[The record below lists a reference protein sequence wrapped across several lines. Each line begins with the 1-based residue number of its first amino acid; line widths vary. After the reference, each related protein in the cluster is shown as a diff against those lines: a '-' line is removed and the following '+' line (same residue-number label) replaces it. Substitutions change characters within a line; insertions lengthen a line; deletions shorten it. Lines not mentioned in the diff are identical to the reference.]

1 MTPDSAVATPIL
13 ELRGLVVEFR
23 RGGAVGRGPSELVT
37 AVDGVDLAV
46 RAGETVALI
55 GESGSGKSSLAL
67 CALGLVE
74 ATRGQIL
81 LDGRIVSSRRTRAQ
95 RRRVQAIFQDPNAS
109 LNPRMRVGDVL
120 RELLH
125 VHAVVPPATVDV
137 RCIELVEQVGL
148 DARVLAAFP
157 RQLSGGQRQRVAIAR
172 ALALQPGLLIADEPT
187 SALDASVQVA
197 VIDLLTK
204 LQKELGLAILFISHN
219 LALVRHIAHRTA
231 IMYMGRIVEDA
242 DGGEV
247 FSRPMHPYTQA
258 LLRSVPRLWA
268 PRMTSAAI
276 DGEMLPSQT
285 LVAAGC
291 RFRNRCP
298 IAESVCATTD
308 PPLTAFASGGHHAAC
323 HLAHRAEALM
333 WSQAATPAPE

>member
-1 MTPDSAVATPIL
+1 MPDSAMATPIL
-13 ELRGLVVEFR
+13 ELRGLAVNFR
-23 RGGAVGRGPSELVT
+23 RGGGLGSGPSELVS

-46 RAGETVALI
+46 SAGETVALI

-74 ATRGQIL
+74 ATKGEIL
-81 LDGRIVSSRRTRAQ
+81 LDGKIVSSRRTRAQ

-125 VHAVVPPATVDV
+125 VHAVVPSAAVDV
-137 RCIELVEQVGL
+137 RCIELVAQVGL
-148 DARVLAAFP
+148 DAKVLVAYP
-157 RQLSGGQRQRVAIAR
+157 KQLSGGQRQRVAIAR

-197 VIDLLTK
+197 VIDLLMK
-204 LQKELGLAILFISHN
+204 LQLELGLAILFISHN

-231 IMYMGRIVEDA
+231 IMYMGRIVEEA
-242 DGGEV
+242 AGGEV
-247 FSRPMHPYTQA
+247 FSRPRHPYTQA

-268 PRMTSAAI
+268 PRTTSSAVT
-276 DGEMLPSQT
+276 GEILPTRT
-285 LVAAGC
+285 LVGTGC
-291 RFRNRCP
+291 RFRDRCP
-298 IAESVCATTD
+298 LAESVCATTD
-308 PPLTAFASGGHHAAC
+308 PQLIALASSGRHQAAC
-323 HLAHRAEALM
+323 HVVHRKDAHL
-333 WSQAATPAPE
+333 WSQTATPARE